1 MPQLGVSADTV
12 INAILSCS
20 LAFITLQ
27 GDTFFI
33 VLGQQR
39 HILITVYV
47 TNHIAFY
54 MMLSFL
60 FHQFPRK
67 LGQWPSLFKNLSAQE
82 SSQNPLARSAFF
94 VCSDR
99 VQVSKLST
107 LSRGPFF
114 SYCTLTLSVLSHD
127 PTMSFSASCK
137 HTKWRTHQGE
147 GQCRIQGA
155 RTGDALPQI
164 CLVTENKSDCS
175 GTART
180 QEIFF
185 WCQHDRWDRT
195 NL

>member
-54 MMLSFL
+54 VMLSFL

-82 SSQNPLARSAFF
+82 SSRNPLARSAFF
-94 VCSDR
+94 VFVLTEYKFLSYQLYLVAHFSRIVPSLWAFWVMIQPWVFQRPVNKQNDAHIKVR
-99 VQVSKLST
+99 GSAGYREQEQVT
-107 LSRGPFF
+107 LSPR
-114 SYCTLTLSVLSHD
+114 
-127 PTMSFSASCK
+127 SAS
-137 HTKWRTHQGE
+137 
-147 GQCRIQGA
+147 
-155 RTGDALPQI
+155 
-164 CLVTENKSDCS
+164 
-175 GTART
+175 
-180 QEIFF
+180 
-185 WCQHDRWDRT
+185 
-195 NL
+195 